1 MFKYNIVQHTFII
14 NIHFDSFNYNFNTKI
29 SKCVNREEI
38 IFKYDTFLD
47 VLHVVG
53 VRTAYVP
60 RYVPKVMQKPK
71 SLYKPDHHWST
82 FRFYCG
88 PSIVDHW
95 IQLWGHLNDCEEQVT
110 LNKHVDHFFFC

>member
-1 MFKYNIVQHTFII
+1 MYVSFMLQKYQNVLVDTKKYLSII
-14 NIHFDSFNYNFNTKI
+14 Q
-29 SKCVNREEI
+29 
-38 IFKYDTFLD
+38 FLMLQ

-53 VRTAYVP
+53 VRTA
-60 RYVPKVMQKPK
+60 YVPKVMQKPK